1 MEITIGNCYEGLRT
15 SRTIKSSGQIE
26 VTDLDLTEIPIGSS
40 VRVIV
45 LVEDDE
51 DTESPA
57 ESFRQ
62 GWADVVAGN
71 TIPVSKLWE

>member
-1 MEITIGNCYEGLRT
+1 MKAYELPGKILS
-15 SRTIKSSGQIE
+15 SRQIE
-26 VTDLDLTEIPIGSS
+26 VLSLDLTELPIGSS
-40 VRVIV
+40 VKVII
-45 LVEDDE
+45 LLEDND

>member
-1 MEITIGNCYEGLRT
+1 MKAYELPGKILS
-15 SRTIKSSGQIE
+15 SRQIE
-26 VTDLDLTEIPIGSS
+26 VLSLDLTEIPIGST
-40 VRVIV
+40 VKVII
-45 LVEDDE
+45 LLEDND